1 MVEVARPPS
10 GVLERGLFLLSFF
23 TQQKPSLHLKEL
35 AELSGLDKA
44 TTLRALKVLTEWN
57 YLKKHPNGA
66 YSPGPANLRMAA
78 LYRQSTNFVRRIETV
93 IGSISGQVG
102 QTTSFFVR
110 SGENRVCIAR
120 DHVYRDFRYYIEVGA
135 SVPLSGRGAASQ
147 LLLAYTDA
155 ESEAHLCTKSAGRYI
170 SRGERNRHLASVAVP
185 VFEMDGQFLGAL
197 TITGMALDLDDET
210 LIGFARLAQAE
221 LTKAGF
227 AV

>member
-1 MVEVARPPS
+1 MSASPSPPS
-10 GVLERGLFLLSFF
+10 GVLERGLYLLSFF
-23 TQQKPSLHLKEL
+23 TQQQPSLHLKEL

-44 TTLRALKVLTEWN
+44 TTLRALKILTAWN
-57 YLKKHPNGA
+57 YLKKRPNGA

-78 LYRQSTNFVRRIETV
+78 LYRQSTNFVRRIEAV
-93 IGSISGQVG
+93 IGSLSGQVG

-120 DHVYRDFRYYIEVGA
+120 DQVYRDFSYYIEVGA
-135 SVPLSGRGAASQ
+135 SVPLSGGGAASQ
-147 LLLAYTDA
+147 LLLAYTEA
-155 ESEAHLCTKSAGRYI
+155 QNEAHECIRSAGRYI

-210 LIGFARLAQAE
+210 LTGFAQLAKTE
-221 LTKAGF
+221 LTNAGF
-227 AV
+227 AY